1 MDFSLAQVKSY
12 VYAFVHKMK
21 HSLTS
26 GCTYGFERIVFMYH
40 FFALHVNPFRLQLS
54 YFLCIALLGSLLL
67 MELKPSNPNFK
78 PRYVDMLFM
87 SASALTCSGLGTVE
101 MENFSTSQIV
111 VLTLWMFLGVDIVGI
126 ELETISDDQQI
137 TTDPTESGID
147 VEVPDISSTGGKD
160 LRRSCMQYLAFVVL
174 GYLLLIHLY
183 GFLSIFLYLIIVS
196 SSRDVLKAKG
206 IHVVLFSA
214 SVAVSSFANGGLI
227 PTNENIGIF
236 GKNSGLLLLIVPQI
250 LAGNTLFPLF
260 LRSVIWALRR
270 ITKVKEFEYMLRNP
284 RKMRFDHLLPNLPT
298 AFLSL
303 TVVGFIAVM
312 VTLLCSIDWNT
323 AVFDGMNS
331 YQKIIAALFMAVNS
345 RHSGENSID
354 TGSISSA
361 VLVLFIVMMYF
372 PSSTSFLPIQEDDT
386 SSLGKK
392 NKTKKRS
399 LAQYLILSQLSS
411 IVVFVIA
418 ICISERRRVSRDPLN
433 FSVLKITFEVTSAYA
448 NTGLSMGYSC
458 SQLQELH
465 PGSDC
470 QDKSYSFVGKWSD
483 EGKLILVF
491 VMLYGRLKKFTMESG
506 KAWKLRVS

>member
-1 MDFSLAQVKSY
+1 MDLSLAQVKSY
-12 VYAFVHKMK
+12 VYAFVRKME

-111 VLTLWMFLGVDIVGI
+111 VLTLWMFLGGEVFVSLMGVLLRRANYNNDAKINDSEVDIVGI

-137 TTDPTESGID
+137 TTGPTESGID

-160 LRRSCMQYLAFVVL
+160 LRRSCMQNLAFVVL

-196 SSRDVLKAKG
+196 SSRDVLKEKG

-236 GKNSGLLLLIVPQI
+236 GKNS
-250 LAGNTLFPLF
+250 
-260 LRSVIWALRR
+260 
-270 ITKVKEFEYMLRNP
+270 
-284 RKMRFDHLLPNLPT
+284 
-298 AFLSL
+298 
-303 TVVGFIAVM
+303 
-312 VTLLCSIDWNT
+312 
-323 AVFDGMNS
+323 
-331 YQKIIAALFMAVNS
+331 
-345 RHSGENSID
+345 
-354 TGSISSA
+354 
-361 VLVLFIVMMYF
+361 
-372 PSSTSFLPIQEDDT
+372 
-386 SSLGKK
+386 
-392 NKTKKRS
+392 
-399 LAQYLILSQLSS
+399 
-411 IVVFVIA
+411 
-418 ICISERRRVSRDPLN
+418 
-433 FSVLKITFEVTSAYA
+433 
-448 NTGLSMGYSC
+448 
-458 SQLQELH
+458 
-465 PGSDC
+465 
-470 QDKSYSFVGKWSD
+470 
-483 EGKLILVF
+483 
-491 VMLYGRLKKFTMESG
+491 
-506 KAWKLRVS
+506 